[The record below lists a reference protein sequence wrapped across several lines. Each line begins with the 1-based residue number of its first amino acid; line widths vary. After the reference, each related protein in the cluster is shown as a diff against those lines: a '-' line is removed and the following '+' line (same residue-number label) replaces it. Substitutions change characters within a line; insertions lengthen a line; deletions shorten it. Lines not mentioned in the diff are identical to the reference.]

1 GKPAK
6 LLLLGLSIGLIPCM
20 ATAVVM
26 PENPLTESVDPTHL
40 GEGQEGVTGRTQSTW
55 TWQVGAYADREKAE
69 PQLARLAPGRPGPW
83 SRAARVVTP
92 IQWDETHTIYRARF
106 AGLSLEAASA
116 LCASLNGAGQ
126 ACFLSESD
134 KTERSVL
141 HEAAL
146 QAESGGAVLKD
157 APA

>member
-1 GKPAK
+1 
-6 LLLLGLSIGLIPCM
+6 
-20 ATAVVM
+20 
-26 PENPLTESVDPTHL
+26 N
-40 GEGQEGVTGRTQSTW
+40 W
-55 TWQVGAYADREKAE
+55 TVQVGAYADREKAE
-69 PQLARLAPGRPGPW
+69 AQLARLAADRPGPL
-83 SRAARVVTP
+83 SRAARLVTP

-134 KTERSVL
+134 KTARSVL

-157 APA
+157 APARLIASTATLQDELVAVPELSAITEKLSSKAPKLVALNDKLAANDA